1 MIKFAAIQMSSG
13 GSVSA
18 NLEEAGKL
26 IAQAAEQGANF
37 VALPENFAIQGK
49 HEDDKLQVK
58 EQPGVGPIQE
68 FLSRQARQHG
78 IWLCGGTLPMA
89 SDEDGRVFAASLI
102 YNDEGEQV
110 ARFDKIHLFDVALA
124 EGKEVYKESETIK
137 AGEEVVVVDSP
148 YGKVGVAICYDL
160 RFPEL
165 FRRMVD
171 KGAEVVFVPSAFT
184 EVTGKAHWEPL
195 LRARAIENLVYIVAP
210 DQAGY
215 HLNGRAS
222 HGHSMVVDP
231 WGGIVSEL
239 KTNQPGVAVGEIKL
253 DCVRKTR
260 TTFPGVGTPAN
271 NGLRIS

>member
-13 GSVSA
+13 GSVPC
-18 NLEEAGKL
+18 NLEEAEKL
-26 IAQAAEQGANF
+26 IAQAVEQGANF

-49 HEDDKLQVK
+49 SEEDKLEVK
-58 EQPGVGPIQE
+58 EQPGEGPIQD
-68 FLSRQARQHG
+68 FLSRQAKQHS

-89 SDEDGRVFAASLI
+89 SDEEGRVFAASLV
-102 YNDEGEQV
+102 YNEKGEQV
-110 ARFDKIHLFDVALA
+110 ARFDKIHLFDVSLD

-137 AGEEVVVVDSP
+137 AGDEVVVVDSP
-148 YGKVGVAICYDL
+148 HGKIGIAVCYDL

-165 FRRMVD
+165 FRSMVD
-171 KGAEVVFVPSAFT
+171 KGAEIILVPSAFT

-210 DQAGY
+210 GQAGY

-239 KTNQPGVAVGEIKL
+239 DTNQPGVAVGEIKL

-260 TTFPGVGTPAN
+260 TTFPV
-271 NGLRIS
+271 LEHRRITA